1 MSSLL
6 REGLNDGL
14 RHLCLCFRGRK
25 GAMAGDMG
33 PIMSEGRHLQEV
45 IEVAKSSFTHS
56 IYQTPFSP
64 IKKNRGKHTLQ
75 KCTF

>member
-1 MSSLL
+1 
-6 REGLNDGL
+6 
-14 RHLCLCFRGRK
+14 
-25 GAMAGDMG
+25 MAGDMG